1 MRYISTWKARAACI
15 VCALSS
21 VAVSVGAQ
29 SGSFTNHAG
38 HAVSGVLT
46 SVSNGVAVI
55 SGRAYPITAFPEV
68 ERARMIGMLG
78 LPQDLPAHLDALRRS
93 LRGRVRRV
101 EALEKAGAKT
111 RSEAEAA
118 RTRLS
123 AMWSRALDA
132 EATLSAATRD
142 HWRTRLMSP

>member
-1 MRYISTWKARAACI
+1 MHLYMEGDGSLSGLRLERPGGIGRRAVGKLHQSRWACGDGRVDVRLERRGGDI
-15 VCALSS
+15 GEG
-21 VAVSVGAQ
+21 VSD
-29 SGSFTNHAG
+29 H
-38 HAVSGVLT
+38 GVP
-46 SVSNGVAVI
+46 G
-55 SGRAYPITAFPEV
+55 GGE
-68 ERARMIGMLG
+68 G
-78 LPQDLPAHLDALRRS
+78 AHLDALRRS

-118 RTRLS
+118 RTRLL

>member
-1 MRYISTWKARAACI
+1 MRYISTRKARAACI

-21 VAVSVGAQ
+21 VAVLGGAQ

-55 SGRAYPITAFPEV
+55 SGKAYPITAFPEG

-78 LPQDLPAHLDALRRS
+78 VPQDLPAHLDALRRS
-93 LRGRVRRV
+93 LRGRALRA

-118 RTRLS
+118 RARLA

-132 EATLSAATRD
+132 DATISSATRD